1 MANEEHFRKLERMYA
16 GAPINE
22 FYTPRL
28 TVGEGVS
35 ELSMTVRREFFHAAP
50 AVHGSVYFKALDD
63 AAWFSVNSLV
73 EDVCVLTAS
82 FNIHL
87 LRPVSEGTITAR
99 GRVVNQTLR
108 LFLAESELVDAR
120 GRQLARGSGSFMR
133 SQIKLTAE
141 VGYV

>member
-22 FYTPRL
+22 YYTPRL
-28 TVGEGVS
+28 KVAEGAC
-35 ELSMTVRREFFHAAP
+35 ELSMEARREFFHAAH

-82 FNIHL
+82 FNIYL
-87 LRPVSEGTITAR
+87 LKPVAEGIITAR
-99 GRVVNQTLR
+99 GRVVHQTLR
-108 LFLAESELVDAR
+108 VFLADAELVDAR
-120 GRQLARGSGSFMR
+120 DHVLARGSGSFMR
-133 SQIKLTAE
+133 SQIRLTPD